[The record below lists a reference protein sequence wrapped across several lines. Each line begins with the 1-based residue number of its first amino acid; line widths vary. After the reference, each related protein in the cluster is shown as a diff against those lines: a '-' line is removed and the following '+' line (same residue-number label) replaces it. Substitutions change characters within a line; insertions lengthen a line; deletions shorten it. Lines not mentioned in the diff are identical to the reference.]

1 MLNFSVWYRYS
12 LSTVYLLIL
21 NTYTIAYNKRINLL
35 QNNKQNEEN
44 ETFSTDAR
52 MEPCIACCVV

>member
-35 QNNKQNEEN
+35 QNNKQDEEN

-52 MEPCIACCVV
+52 MEPCVA

>member
-12 LSTVYLLIL
+12 LPTVYLLIL

-35 QNNKQNEEN
+35 QNNKQDEEN

-52 MEPCIACCVV
+52 MEPCVA

>member
-52 MEPCIACCVV
+52 MEPCVA

>member
-12 LSTVYLLIL
+12 LSTVYL
-21 NTYTIAYNKRINLL
+21 NTYTIAYNKRINLS

-52 MEPCIACCVV
+52 MEPCVA